1 MCFEESYGPGN
12 ISSHVCRVAKQK
24 QYLPNPGERLP
35 YPSRELAEVC
45 KRMRGRCST
54 IYRRFHRLPRQS
66 AHHQPS
72 HQHAD
77 RIPVAEPNASR
88 LYKALYGAE

>member
-1 MCFEESYGPGN
+1 MSFEESYGPGN
-12 ISSHVCRVAKQK
+12 ISSYVRRVAKQK

-35 YPSRELAEVC
+35 YPSRELAEAC
-45 KRMRGRCST
+45 KRMRGHCST
-54 IYRRFHRLPRQS
+54 MNRRFHRPPRRS
-66 AHHQPS
+66 AHHQLS

-77 RIPVAEPNASR
+77 RIPVAEPNANR